1 MNNGPLRQD
10 IASLPLDF
18 IRDLSLVR
26 LLVFDFDGVLVKAV
40 VRDQSSCVFC
50 GIIQT
55 EVVDSETAGSSRFGL
70 FRPLALLL
78 Q

>member
-1 MNNGPLRQD
+1 MMC
-10 IASLPLDF
+10 
-18 IRDLSLVR
+18 LSNIYGVKIKRELKKKKN
-26 LLVFDFDGVLVKAV
+26 LVFDFDGVLVKAV